1 MNKTQLIEAVVA
13 KTGMK
18 KKDAD
23 AAIAATFASIMEALT
38 KNDKVQVSGFG
49 SFDTKQRAARTGRNP
64 HTGAEIKIAAYK
76 CASYSP
82 SKALKDAIN
91 K

>member
-1 MNKTQLIEAVVA
+1 MNKTQLLEAIVA

-23 AAIAATFASIMEALT
+23 AAVVAVFDSISEALA
-38 KNDKVQVSGFG
+38 KGEKVQVSGFG
-49 SFDTKQRAARTGRNP
+49 SFDTKKRAARTGRNP
-64 HTGAEIKIAAYK
+64 HTGAAIKIPAYT
-76 CASYSP
+76 CASFSP
-82 SKALKDAIN
+82 SKALKTAIN